1 MTKNDFILQA
11 MISMAGNEKYVT
23 IKECELND
31 GTVAEIPAIEDEII
45 YIDAEA
51 LANEA
56 EKRMDCPFDN
66 PGEDS
71 KSERN
76 KYLNTIAYNI
86 EEHLDKLDVIADALE
101 QYIRMKD

>member
-1 MTKNDFILQA
+1 MTKNEFILQA
-11 MISMAGNEKYVT
+11 MLQMAANPKYVT
-23 IKECELND
+23 IQECELND

-66 PGEDS
+66 SGEDS

-101 QYIRMKD
+101 QYIRMKE

>member
-23 IKECELND
+23 VTERVDDEGNIVKF
-31 GTVAEIPAIEDEII
+31 PSIEDECI

-56 EKRMDCPFDN
+56 EKRMDSPFDN

-101 QYIRMKD
+101 